1 MTVRNWLPLIGMT
14 ASAFVF
20 NTSEFMPIGLLSD
33 IASDLRITEAHAG
46 MLISI
51 YAWVVALLSLPLML
65 MVCKME
71 FKKLLLSIIVL
82 FIVSHVFSAMATG
95 FWTLM
100 LSRIGVA
107 CAHSIFWSIAAP
119 MAVRTVPEEHKSLAL
134 GMIVTGTSVAMIV
147 GLPLGRIIGLQI
159 GWRMAFLCIAAVTA
173 VVALFLAIVFP
184 KMPNRK
190 SFSLRK
196 MPEILNNRVLM
207 GIYVLT
213 VILATSH
220 YVAYSYIEP
229 FLAQTAHMSDS
240 MVTLTLIVFGGAGMI
255 GSVMFSRYFNRC
267 QYPFIMTVTGGVA
280 VSLLLLQ
287 LASYSVWA
295 MMALC
300 VFWGAV
306 ITAYNVVFQAEII
319 RFAPQGG
326 SSVAMSI
333 FSGIFNLGIGCG
345 ALFGG
350 MVCTWSSVAYV
361 GYVGGI
367 LAAVATAFCVFRLIG
382 LMKADSHS

>member
-147 GLPLGRIIGLQI
+147 GLPLGRIRVANGLPLHCRRDCRRSIVSGYCVPENAQPQ
-159 GWRMAFLCIAAVTA
+159 
-173 VVALFLAIVFP
+173 VVL
-184 KMPNRK
+184 
-190 SFSLRK
+190 
-196 MPEILNNRVLM
+196 
-207 GIYVLT
+207 
-213 VILATSH
+213 
-220 YVAYSYIEP
+220 VAQD
-229 FLAQTAHMSDS
+229 A
-240 MVTLTLIVFGGAGMI
+240 
-255 GSVMFSRYFNRC
+255 
-267 QYPFIMTVTGGVA
+267 
-280 VSLLLLQ
+280 
-287 LASYSVWA
+287 
-295 MMALC
+295 
-300 VFWGAV
+300 
-306 ITAYNVVFQAEII
+306 
-319 RFAPQGG
+319 
-326 SSVAMSI
+326 
-333 FSGIFNLGIGCG
+333 
-345 ALFGG
+345 
-350 MVCTWSSVAYV
+350 
-361 GYVGGI
+361 
-367 LAAVATAFCVFRLIG
+367 
-382 LMKADSHS
+382 